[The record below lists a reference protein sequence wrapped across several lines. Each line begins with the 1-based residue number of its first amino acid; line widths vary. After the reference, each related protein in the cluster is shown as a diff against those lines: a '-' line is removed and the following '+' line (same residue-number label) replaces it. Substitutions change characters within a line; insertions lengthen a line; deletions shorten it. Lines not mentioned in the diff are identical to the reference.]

1 MRTSRRISVAFV
13 LIAVFS
19 GAVLA
24 AAPGDPVVTATR
36 QGDLEALRA
45 LIEQGA
51 DVNQAEGDGMT
62 ALHWAAKMNDAAAAG
77 LLIEAGATIDAGTRI
92 GGHTPLHVAS
102 RSGSASVSRLLLA
115 SGTDADV
122 DAETTTGSTALH
134 FAAGGGH
141 ADVARLLLE
150 HGADTDAA
158 EAKWGQT
165 PLVFAAAWNRE
176 NVIRVLLEHGADPER
191 ATRVVDIPE
200 RALLDR
206 SARRTAQEILKEI
219 LAAAGA
225 GDGSRGATLEELR
238 EADAAAREVLRSGVV
253 VEVEEEEEEEEE
265 EEGGEFD
272 YIMDYQV
279 EVGTMGGLTPL
290 LHAVREGHS
299 EAATA
304 LLDGGAGLEG
314 AAGDGTT
321 PLLMAAVNGHFDLAQ
336 QLLDRGA
343 DANVVDSRGVTPL
356 YAALDRVWAP
366 KTRHPQPRD
375 HEVQKATH
383 IELMQELLDAG
394 ANPNVRLETHL
405 YYNTYF
411 SCMNAYCGLEI
422 VWGATPFWRAAYA
435 VDLDAMRLLVA
446 HGADPNVPTRQPPFV
461 PAQYWKTGQG
471 MGALSRA
478 NVEPGDPSGL
488 DPIPVG
494 GPGVYPIHA
503 AAGVGYGGGFAA
515 NAHRHVQGGWLRAMK
530 YIVEELGGDVN
541 ARDHLGYTPAHHA
554 AARGDNDMIRYL
566 VDRGADVTAV
576 SRRGQTT
583 ADMANSPWERLRPFP
598 ATISLLEQLG
608 SANNHACVVC

>member
-1 MRTSRRISVAFV
+1 M
-13 LIAVFS
+13 AVFA
-19 GAVLA
+19 GAA
-24 AAPGDPVVTATR
+24 FASAPADPVVDATR
-36 QGDLEALRA
+36 QGDLEALRV

-62 ALHWAAKMNDAAAAG
+62 ALHWAAMRNDPDAAE
-77 LLIEAGATIDAGTRI
+77 LLIEAGAALEAGTRI

-122 DAETTTGSTALH
+122 NAETSTGATALH
-134 FAAGGGH
+134 FTAGGGH

-150 HGADTDAA
+150 NGADADAV

-200 RALLDR
+200 RARLDR
-206 SARRTAQEILKEI
+206 SARTVAQESLKDI

-225 GDGSRGATLEELR
+225 GDGSREATLEELR
-238 EADAAAREVLRSGVV
+238 EADAAAREVLRGGVV
-253 VEVEEEEEEEEE
+253 VEVEAEEEEEEEEE
-265 EEGGEFD
+265 GEFD

-290 LHAVREGHS
+290 LHAVREGNI

-304 LLDGGAGLEG
+304 LLDGGADLEG

-321 PLLMAAVNGHFDLAQ
+321 PLLMAALNGHFDLAQ
-336 QLLDRGA
+336 QLLRGG
-343 DANVVDSRGVTPL
+343 ANAKVVDSRGVTPL

-375 HEVQKATH
+375 HEVQESTH
-383 IELMQELLDAG
+383 IELMQALLDAG
-394 ANPNVRLETHL
+394 ADPNVRLETHL
-405 YYNTYF
+405 FYNTYF

-422 VWGATPFWRAAYA
+422 VWGASPFWRAAYA

-446 HGADPNVPTRQPPFV
+446 HGADTNVPTRQPPFL

-471 MGALSRA
+471 MGALSRTST
-478 NVEPGDPSGL
+478 EPGDPSGL
-488 DPIPVG
+488 DPIPIG
-494 GPGVYPIHA
+494 GPGVFPIHA

-515 NAHRHVQGGWLRAMK
+515 NAHRHLEGGWLRAMK

-541 ARDHLGYTPAHHA
+541 ARDHLGYTPVHHA
-554 AARGDNDMIRYL
+554 AARGDNEMIMYL
-566 VDRGADVTAV
+566 VDHGADVTAI